1 MSDTPTAPTTPAI
14 PDTSQAYEVKE
25 KLARLENL
33 LLERAPG
40 LPTLLRD
47 IHKQLKADPDVV
59 TILTEDECN
68 ILVRGLLE
76 QTKTTIATAVIKR
89 KPKKAM
95 KDMQVGLDL

>member
-1 MSDTPTAPTTPAI
+1 MTTAI
-14 PDTSQAYEVKE
+14 PADNSNPQAYEVRE
-25 KLARLENL
+25 KLARLEQL
-33 LLERAPG
+33 LLDKAPG

-68 ILVRGLLE
+68 ILVNGLMQ
-76 QTKTTIATAVIKR
+76 QTKTTISTAVMKR